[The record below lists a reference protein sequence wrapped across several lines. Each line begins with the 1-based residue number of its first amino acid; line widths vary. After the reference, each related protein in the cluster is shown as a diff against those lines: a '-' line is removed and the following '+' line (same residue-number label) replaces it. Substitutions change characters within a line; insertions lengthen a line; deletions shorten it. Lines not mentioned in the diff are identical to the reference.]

1 MWASADMISPRTI
14 MSDTFQSSFF
24 LHLYCYTYQLLYI
37 IAKQLNMGLR
47 RSLIIESIATNT
59 RADIN
64 CLFLQCTEW
73 YKCIIF
79 SAHGPNKL
87 CQVCSDNASG
97 FHYGV
102 WSCEGCKAFFKRS
115 IQGKTQT
122 HVTYFNM
129 NFIKEKK
136 KFKVPLVTAKIE
148 NENKILH

>member
-1 MWASADMISPRTI
+1 MI
-14 MSDTFQSSFF
+14 
-24 LHLYCYTYQLLYI
+24 
-37 IAKQLNMGLR
+37 
-47 RSLIIESIATNT
+47 
-59 RADIN
+59 
-64 CLFLQCTEW
+64 

-115 IQGKTQT
+115 IQGKTRT

-129 NFIKEKK
+129 NFIKSKK

-148 NENKILH
+148 NENKILHYDNKGYCQLIVIRRCTQGICKLFCYIIQGIFPTLSLSVEVLLFQTNCHALVIGVYFYEEEKICNVNLILK

>member
-64 CLFLQCTEW
+64 CLFLQCTEF
-73 YKCIIF
+73 IF

-115 IQGKTQT
+115 IQGKTWTQ
-122 HVTYFNM
+122 VTYFNM
-129 NFIKEKK
+129 NFIKSKK
-136 KFKVPLVTAKIE
+136 KFKVPLVTRKNG

>member
-1 MWASADMISPRTI
+1 MV
-14 MSDTFQSSFF
+14 
-24 LHLYCYTYQLLYI
+24 
-37 IAKQLNMGLR
+37 
-47 RSLIIESIATNT
+47 
-59 RADIN
+59 
-64 CLFLQCTEW
+64 

-115 IQGKTQT
+115 IQGKTRT

-129 NFIKEKK
+129 NFIKSKK

-148 NENKILH
+148 NENKILHYDNKGYCQLIVIRRCTQGICKLFCYIIQGIFPLSLSVKVLLFQTNCHALVIGVYFYEEKKICNVNLILK

>member
-1 MWASADMISPRTI
+1 MI
-14 MSDTFQSSFF
+14 
-24 LHLYCYTYQLLYI
+24 
-37 IAKQLNMGLR
+37 
-47 RSLIIESIATNT
+47 
-59 RADIN
+59 
-64 CLFLQCTEW
+64 

-115 IQGKTQT
+115 IQGKTRT

-129 NFIKEKK
+129 NFIKSKK

-148 NENKILH
+148 NENKILHLDNKGYCQLIVIRRCTQGICKLFCYIIQGIFPTLSLSVEVLLFQTNCHALVIGVYFYEKKKSAM

>member
-1 MWASADMISPRTI
+1 MI
-14 MSDTFQSSFF
+14 
-24 LHLYCYTYQLLYI
+24 
-37 IAKQLNMGLR
+37 
-47 RSLIIESIATNT
+47 
-59 RADIN
+59 
-64 CLFLQCTEW
+64 

-115 IQGKTQT
+115 IQGKTRT

-129 NFIKEKK
+129 NFIKSKK

-148 NENKILH
+148 NENKILHYDNKGYCQLIVIRRCTQGICKLFCYIIQGIFPLSLSLLKSCCSRQIAMPLSLGCTFMKKKICNVNFILK

>member
-1 MWASADMISPRTI
+1 MV
-14 MSDTFQSSFF
+14 
-24 LHLYCYTYQLLYI
+24 
-37 IAKQLNMGLR
+37 
-47 RSLIIESIATNT
+47 
-59 RADIN
+59 
-64 CLFLQCTEW
+64 

-115 IQGKTQT
+115 IQGKTWTQ
-122 HVTYFNM
+122 VTYFNM
-129 NFIKEKK
+129 NFIKSKK

-148 NENKILH
+148 NENKILHYDNKGYEGVLKVFANYSVT